1 MSLTKKRIL
10 PKRGYILLLAGTMIG
25 FLIFSAISLIFT
37 EFKSEEVIEGFPSR
51 IEFEFLYTSEKQ
63 GWIESITPKFE
74 DWFFKEFSI
83 HVKVKLT
90 VTGTHD
96 SVNRILDGS
105 IKPTAWSPASS
116 IWIPYLNTK
125 WRSLG
130 NDYDIALSWYPLV
143 ISPTVLGVW
152 ESFKES
158 YNITCFKDIY
168 NLIKSGKDLKYGHP
182 DPLLSNGGVTI
193 LLLEFAEAAGKMP
206 KELTIED
213 FKNETVIEFVK
224 TIESKSVYYGKSTG
238 FFGAWAVE
246 SGPSAITIFG
256 VYENVVLE
264 NSKKALVKW
273 NDRISAVYPKYG
285 TILNDH
291 PFVILNAPWVKNWE
305 KFAATQYLFF
315 LMNEENQIIAQKHG
329 FRPANPVVKLDKSI
343 FNPDNGISYE
353 LKVPI
358 LEPPPGEVL
367 EALFTVWNKV
377 RNPGI

>member
-1 MSLTKKRIL
+1 MNKKSIF
-10 PKRGYILLLAGTMIG
+10 PKRGYILLLTGTMIG
-25 FLIFSAISLIFT
+25 FLIFSAISLAFIGFKT
-37 EFKSEEVIEGFPSR
+37 EEIVEEFPSR

-63 GWIESITPKFE
+63 SWIESVTPKFE
-74 DWFFKEFSI
+74 EWFFKEFSI

-105 IKPTAWSPASS
+105 IKPVAWSPASS

-125 WRSLG
+125 WRALG
-130 NDYDIALSWYPLV
+130 NDYDLALNWYPLV

-152 ESFKES
+152 ESFTKS

-168 NLIKSGKDLKYGHP
+168 NLVKSGVDLKYGHP

-193 LLLEFAEAAGKMP
+193 LLLEFSEAAGKKP
-206 KELTIED
+206 NELTIED
-213 FKNETVIEFVK
+213 LKNETVIEFVK

-238 FFGAWAVE
+238 FFGAWAAD

-256 VYENVVLE
+256 VYENVVLD
-264 NSKKALVKW
+264 NSKKAFIKW
-273 NDRISAVYPKYG
+273 DDRILAIYPKYG

-291 PFVILNAPWVKNWE
+291 PFVILNAPWVKKWE

-315 LMNEENQIIAQKHG
+315 LINEENQKLAQKHG
-329 FRPANPVVKLDKSI
+329 FRPVNPMIELNKEI
-343 FNPDNGISYE
+343 FSLENGISYE
-353 LKVPI
+353 IKVPI
-358 LEPPPGEVL
+358 LEPPSGEVL
-367 EALFTVWNKV
+367 EALFTVWAKV